1 MFNHMQ
7 QDHEATR
14 KKPHLSDTGIC
25 LILLM
30 AIFIGVL
37 ICFVISE
44 RKSAEKESYFQYTKD
59 DVQMLGDLMYAEITL
74 YDKMGISFND
84 ETDED
89 VKKVYML
96 TGSALLHRLESRLWG
111 ETMWECITAPG
122 QYFHTTQEAIG
133 NIDTPDE
140 VYEWAEELLQN
151 GPDGPEGLIYA
162 SCFEQGEDIYWKID
176 GKVYFGV
183 MSQITQKV
191 KGGKVN

>member
-7 QDHEATR
+7 QDHEAMRR
-14 KKPHLSDTGIC
+14 KPYLRDIIVC
-25 LILLM
+25 LLLLGTISVEILLC
-30 AIFIGVL
+30 FI
-37 ICFVISE
+37 IS
-44 RKSAEKESYFQYTKD
+44 EKESTEESYFEYTQD
-59 DVQMLGDLMYAEITL
+59 DVQMLGDLMYAEISL
-74 YDKMGISFND
+74 YDKMGISFNG

-140 VYEWAEELLQN
+140 VYEWAKELLQN